1 MRPLAVAL
9 LILSASVLAGCGRAE
24 QAEADFQVE
33 QRIAATRAGL
43 SLDRAKEIVAR
54 VDGVDPAD
62 VTVMHRSVDP
72 RTATILAAVPA
83 AEEMLSDDP
92 VETIDLRWDMRAD
105 LPLTVMWSERFE
117 FSHHEPVT
125 QEQAEEIARSLLDRW
140 VPEEAGEPEPQLA
153 QKLRAPMY
161 VVNWVGTTEGHL
173 TGDHA
178 MVQVSSVTGL
188 PIAFS
193 QRIARRRPSPD
204 EIEITRDRALEIAR
218 EYLRTEGGP
227 GAQTIEMVAELNLS
241 AEAHPEGGP
250 AWLVATIASGGR
262 QGRVIP
268 VDAMTGDVIVRKSTD
283 RTGIKSSDMAGGTDG

>member
-1 MRPLAVAL
+1 MRPLAAAL

-43 SLDRAKEIVAR
+43 SLDRAKEIVAK

-92 VETIDLRWDMRAD
+92 VETIDLRWDLRAD
-105 LPLTVMWSERFE
+105 LPLMVMWSERGE
-117 FSHHEPVT
+117 FGPREAVT
-125 QEQAEEIARSLLDRW
+125 QEEAEAIARDLLQRW
-140 VPEEAGEPEPQLA
+140 VPEEVGEIEGLTT
-153 QKLRAPMY
+153 QKLLAPFY
-161 VVNWVGTTEGHL
+161 VVNWVGMTEGHL

-188 PIAFS
+188 PILFR
-193 QRIARRRPSPD
+193 QRIARQRPSPGD
-204 EIEITRDRALEIAR
+204 IRITRDEALDLVRGHLRREGFTQAETVELVAR
-218 EYLRTEGGP
+218 LT
-227 GAQTIEMVAELNLS
+227 LS
-241 AEAHPEGGP
+241 AEMHPRAGP
-250 AWLVATIASGGR
+250 AWLVALIGPTGR
-262 QGRVIP
+262 QQQVIP
-268 VDAMTGDVIVRKSTD
+268 VDAMTGEIIARNAGWNDDT
-283 RTGIKSSDMAGGTDG
+283 SSDTAGGTDG